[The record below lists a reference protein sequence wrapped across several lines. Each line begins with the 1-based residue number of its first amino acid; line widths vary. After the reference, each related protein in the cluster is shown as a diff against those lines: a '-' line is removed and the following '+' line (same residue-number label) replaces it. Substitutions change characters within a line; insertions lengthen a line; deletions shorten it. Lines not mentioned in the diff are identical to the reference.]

1 MATPIRSSSDEQTTP
16 HTRAVMAHN
25 ANPLIQG
32 CPADTLTATRDYV
45 ADIASSFSMDD
56 QVERGRWLRVMVVLN
71 ALDSVITENLYH
83 R

>member
-1 MATPIRSSSDEQTTP
+1 MAQPLRNSDEHATQ
-16 HTRAVMAHN
+16 HTRPAMAPN

-32 CPADTLTATRDYV
+32 SSAETLSATRDYV

-71 ALDSVITENLYH
+71 ALDAVITENLYH